1 MTTQVALDASS
12 IPKDAK
18 IAALEKSGAEA
29 EKVIAD
35 ARVERMRQLEEV
47 DSSKVREGI
56 HATLYRVLHQVVHY
70 LLLTLT
76 LKQKFRRRIYSNYKA
91 TFNFMSTKVS
101 VQPDE
106 APCFQLFLSV
116 FASAL
121 SVFPDFRHA
130 RNFSSA

>member
-70 LLLTLT
+70 LLLMLT
-76 LKQKFRRRIYSNYKA
+76 LKQKFCRRIHCILKLQSN
-91 TFNFMSTKVS
+91 
-101 VQPDE
+101 
-106 APCFQLFLSV
+106 FQFYVNKS
-116 FASAL
+116 
-121 SVFPDFRHA
+121 
-130 RNFSSA
+130 